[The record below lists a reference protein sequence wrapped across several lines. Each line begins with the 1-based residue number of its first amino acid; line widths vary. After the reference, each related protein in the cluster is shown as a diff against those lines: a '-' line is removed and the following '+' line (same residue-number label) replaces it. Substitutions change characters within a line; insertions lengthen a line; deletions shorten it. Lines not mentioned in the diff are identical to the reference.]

1 MKIGAALKV
10 RYYFV
15 LLEVKSNDK
24 LGLILFYCILI
35 SLSPILVST
44 ILIPGF
50 NRGVIFPLLV
60 GSMFFIQA
68 ILLLVYFITHGKIF
82 FNRSLFLFAWVFMTS
97 QGITLFVSA
106 LTGIQI
112 NSFDYINVFVRFI
125 SVLLFVC
132 IPLQFSVSRKG
143 LDGFMFSILMLGL
156 VACVYN
162 MIVNFNGILGIANIN
177 NPYAVNFKSFF
188 TNRNSFGQF
197 LFFCVIANT
206 YMYLKKKSIFYLGS
220 YLILGINIFAT
231 LSRTV
236 TVSVCIFLLIF
247 YMFYFRKKVL
257 TQIMIIIAVIFL
269 FFIIYSNPKV
279 NNFIVNIFMR
289 EDTGTSGRSAIWETG
304 FQILNQSNWT
314 FGIGYLTSTSWI
326 ESMGF
331 PNEFHNFY
339 IETLV
344 GGGGVD
350 LLLHLIIFIFVL
362 NKVMTIYKND
372 KVTGVIY
379 FSGFSALLFYVFF
392 ESASFFSMGYVDSL
406 FRIFFVTIPLLYANS
421 FNKDSQYS

>member
-1 MKIGAALKV
+1 MKIGATLKV

-15 LLEVKSNDK
+15 LLEVKSDDK

-44 ILIPGF
+44 MLIPGF
-50 NRGVIFPLLV
+50 NKGGLFTILV

-68 ILLLVYFITHGKIF
+68 ILLLVYFITHRKIF
-82 FNRSLFLFAWVFMTS
+82 FNKGLFLFAWIFMTS
-97 QGITLFVSA
+97 QAITLFVSA

-112 NSFDYINVFVRFI
+112 NNFDYINVFVRFI
-125 SVLLFVC
+125 SILLFVC
-132 IPLQFSVSRKG
+132 IPTQFSVSRKG
-143 LDGFMFSILMLGL
+143 LDKFMFSILMLGL
-156 VACVYN
+156 IACVYN

-206 YMYLKKKSIFYLGS
+206 YLYITKKSIFYWVS

-236 TVSVCIFLLIF
+236 TASVCIFILIF
-247 YMFYFRKKVL
+247 FLLYFRKKVL
-257 TQIMIIIAVIFL
+257 TQIMIFISGVFL
-269 FFIIYSNPKV
+269 FFILYSNPQV

-289 EDTGTSGRSAIWETG
+289 EEAGTSGRSTIWETG
-304 FQILNQSNWT
+304 FQILNQSSWT

-326 ESMGF
+326 ETMGF

-344 GGGGVD
+344 GGGIID
-350 LLLHLIIFIFVL
+350 LLLHLIIFIFIL
-362 NKVMTIYKND
+362 HKVMTIYKND
-372 KVTGVIY
+372 KITGSIY
-379 FSGFSALLFYVFF
+379 FAAFLALLFYLFF
-392 ESASFFSMGYVDSL
+392 ESASFVSMGYVDSI
-406 FRIFFVTIPLLYANS
+406 FRIFFITIPLLYANN
-421 FNKDSQYS
+421 FNKN